1 MLKKNGFTLAEVL
14 ICIGILGVIAAISL
28 PALQSNVEK
37 QKVGPALMKAIN
49 TLEVS
54 SSLALQQNGVR
65 TLDQIVKE
73 DENKGK
79 IFGEILKNHARFVN
93 IPNSVDYA
101 EVSGVEDYTYTTKD
115 GIFFMADETKAPTDA
130 STPTR
135 AYSGKVYVVYV
146 DINGIKPPNTIGKD
160 VFLLW
165 LDTKGVVIPY
175 GSLFYGEYA
184 LSPDTWEVVCAN
196 KPVFKEPPIEPAA
209 CTGSI
214 VDNGG
219 RVLYNYEAIT
229 TKVKENSATAQPY

>member
-14 ICIGILGVIAAISL
+14 ICIGILGTIAAISL

-49 TLEVS
+49 TLEVA
-54 SSLALQQNGVR
+54 SSLALQQNEVR
-65 TLDQIVKE
+65 TLDQIVKKDE
-73 DENKGK
+73 DKGK
-79 IFGEILKNHARFVN
+79 IFGEILKDYARFTR
-93 IPNSVDYA
+93 IPNSIDYA
-101 EVSGVEDYTYTTKD
+101 EISDVEDYTYTTKD
-115 GIFFMADETKAPTDA
+115 GIFFMADETKVPIDG

-146 DINGIKPPNTIGKD
+146 DINGIKSPNTIGKD

-165 LDTKGVVIPY
+165 LDTKGSVIPY
-175 GSLFYGEYA
+175 GSFFYGEYVQ
-184 LSPDTWEVVCAN
+184 SPDTWEVLCAN
-196 KPVFKEPPIEPAA
+196 KSVFKQPPIEPAA

-229 TKVKENSATAQPY
+229 TKVKAQSN